1 MEVIL
6 GCLGFACV
14 CGAGAAYQI
23 ISKKRRIAK
32 MSDEELIKEY
42 DSLVHKIELTTSTCN
57 GLKGLGS
64 NMATNI
70 ANNDIIEYRNQ
81 GKKIGAELE
90 SRGMEALL
98 NPLLTQRVSPRA
110 QSLEVLSQAK
120 QVLLSEQWT
129 QSIKITKIKNKEQCG
144 FKFALFFIF
153 RDVRKGTLLQTYKNL
168 TKNVFVKYKK

>member
-23 ISKKRRIAK
+23 ISKKSRISK

-64 NMATNI
+64 NMATNT
-70 ANNDIIEYRNQ
+70 ANNDIIESRNQ

-90 SRGMEALL
+90 SRGYSVNYTLL
-98 NPLLTQRVSPRA
+98 NGSV
-110 QSLEVLSQAK
+110 AK
-120 QVLLSEQWT
+120 S
-129 QSIKITKIKNKEQCG
+129 SSNTKSVTKSAIVGGIIAGETGAIIGAMDAINKNNQNQK
-144 FKFALFFIF
+144 
-153 RDVRKGTLLQTYKNL
+153 
-168 TKNVFVKYKK
+168 

>member
-64 NMATNI
+64 NMATNT

-90 SRGMEALL
+90 SRGYSVNYTLL
-98 NPLLTQRVSPRA
+98 NGSV
-110 QSLEVLSQAK
+110 AK
-120 QVLLSEQWT
+120 S
-129 QSIKITKIKNKEQCG
+129 SSNTKSVTKSAIVGGIIAGETGAIIGAMDAINKNNQNQK
-144 FKFALFFIF
+144 
-153 RDVRKGTLLQTYKNL
+153 
-168 TKNVFVKYKK
+168 